1 MTNYFDDDSFWD
13 EPASRRTPTPNRTR
27 DDTSQITRVNHR
39 TERTRSHH
47 VVVRGKTPPPL
58 DYEDPSDEMWLEPTP
73 RFSGLMGRNSE
84 RLGAFGNIDPR
95 LVSVGA
101 VALAAVLAVPLFNA
115 FSGDDG
121 NEGFRSLA
129 EAEVTTTT
137 AAPTTTAPVEIVIT
151 AAVNPEIEDAPVDTE
166 ADSTGESDEGASSFG
181 ATGGAGEQVAALQ
194 VPDSCTNRYE
204 VVAGDFWLGIAD
216 KADVE
221 LDDLLAANGASDAT
235 AIYPGS
241 EVCLPQGASIGSGQG
256 NGASGDGTTPGG
268 AGGGAVD
275 PATCANTYEI
285 VAGDFWVRIAGASGV
300 ELHELLETNGAN
312 NETMLYP
319 GKTICL
325 PADAT
330 PPTQSTAAPTTAP
343 TTATPTTAPPTTDP
357 PTTQAPTT
365 DPPTTE
371 APPTTRPTSIPSGG
385 EVEALIREIWPDDL
399 EQRALEIAWRE
410 SNYRPDVTSSTGC
423 CVGVFQMHWEAHQS
437 WLVDMGITS
446 RDQLF
451 DARTNIEAAY
461 TLYQRSGGWAPWNL

>member
-13 EPASRRTPTPNRTR
+13 EPASRRTGATG
-27 DDTSQITRVNHR
+27 QITRTNQR

-47 VVVRGKTPPPL
+47 VVVHGKTPPPL
-58 DYEDPSDEMWLEPTP
+58 DYDDPSEDVWLEPAP
-73 RFSGLMGRNSE
+73 RFGGRLGRNSD

-95 LVSVGA
+95 LLSVGA
-101 VALAAVLAVPLFNA
+101 IAIVSVLAVPLFSA
-115 FSGDDG
+115 LSGDDG
-121 NEGFRSLA
+121 NDGFRSLA

-137 AAPTTTAPVEIVIT
+137 AAPATTAPAEIVIT
-151 AAVNPEIEDAPVDTE
+151 AAVNPEIEDAPADTE
-166 ADSTGESDEGASSFG
+166 ATSDDGSGDGASSFG
-181 ATGGAGEQVAALQ
+181 ATGGGGGGGEVAALD

-204 VVAGDFWLGIAD
+204 VLAGDFWLGIAA

-221 LDDLLAANGASDAT
+221 LDALLAANGAENGT

-241 EVCLPQGASIGSGQG
+241 EVCLPDGASIGSG
-256 NGASGDGTTPGG
+256 ASGGGAAPGG

-275 PATCANTYEI
+275 PATCAKTYEV
-285 VAGDFWVRIAGASGV
+285 VAGDFWVRIADSSGI
-300 ELHELLETNGAN
+300 ELHELLEANGATN
-312 NETMLYP
+312 DTMLLP

-330 PPTQSTAAPTTAP
+330 PPTQSTGAPTTAAPTTVAP
-343 TTATPTTAPPTTDP
+343 TTDPPTTDPPTTDPPTTDP
-357 PTTQAPTT
+357 PTTQAP
-365 DPPTTE
+365 E
-371 APPTTRPTSIPSGG
+371 TTRPQTPIPSGG

-423 CVGVFQMHWEAHQS
+423 CVGVFQMHWEAHKS